1 MVLLEWL
8 AGKLLEQSFDFGLI
22 HFHLMKLMLL
32 FRHFLIKK
40 RVETKT
46 SSMNLWNSIQSS

>member
-1 MVLLEWL
+1 VVLLEWL